1 MLGGDLGAETTQNPN
16 AKLQIKASHT
26 VHGLLTHNSPNCS
39 VLERKRKMRMSV
51 TCRTG
56 QGGICQEGRRLS
68 GNSRGT
74 RTGSWRGMVPWRTA
88 LDKPTQGPKFPCL

>member
-56 QGGICQEGRRLS
+56 QGGICQEGRRLPLVV
-68 GNSRGT
+68 GLGL
-74 RTGSWRGMVPWRTA
+74 A
-88 LDKPTQGPKFPCL
+88 LVLSDWLE